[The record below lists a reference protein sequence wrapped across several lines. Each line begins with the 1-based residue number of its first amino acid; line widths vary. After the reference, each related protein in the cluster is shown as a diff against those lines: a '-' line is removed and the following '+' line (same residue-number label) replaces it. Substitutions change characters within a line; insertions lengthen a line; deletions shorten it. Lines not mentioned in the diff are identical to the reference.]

1 MEDDFTSTSSFSTDV
16 DTTTTSFTT
25 QMANLASTTTNMN
38 FSNYSDNTLTPEVMI
53 RMLSISKFER
63 LVPAVVYTA
72 ILMAIGTPGNA
83 IVWFI
88 YYSRW
93 RRSSTRIFILALAT
107 LDLINCVLTLPVEIF
122 MLFNYI
128 VFDHS
133 FICKLSRFT
142 TYTCNSAAALILIAI
157 AVDRYQRIC
166 KPHENAISTRTS
178 KLICWLSV
186 ILSLITTWPSLVIY
200 GTQDYPVLGVVL
212 KVCLIE
218 NAYVTTA
225 YPLAYFTFNCICTLI
240 NFVTLTVLYIFV
252 GARVCARWKFRTTSV
267 RSFSSVS
274 MDDDDDYPTERH
286 SLKKQSKRS
295 VSKEPPPSPRAAI
308 KMAFI
313 DLKSTFKR
321 TKSTVSD
328 KRVLR
333 IGKTTLM
340 LFLVTLMYIVSF
352 LPFLGIAIHRS
363 INPMAFARQQKVNE
377 MVYHV
382 FLRSYLL
389 NCAINPIIYSF
400 CNDIFRKEC
409 VSLFKRIFCCKRT
422 Y

>member
-1 MEDDFTSTSSFSTDV
+1 MADELTSDSPGYTSV
-16 DTTTTSFTT
+16 DTTTLLTT
-25 QMANLASTTTNMN
+25 QLMALASTTTYMN
-38 FSNYSDNTLTPEVMI
+38 ISNNSGQAMAPEVII
-53 RMLSISKFER
+53 RMLSIHQFER
-63 LVPAVVYTA
+63 LVPAIIYTA
-72 ILMAIGTPGNA
+72 LLMAIGTPGNA

-107 LDLINCVLTLPVEIF
+107 LDLINCTLTLPVEIF

-128 VFDHS
+128 IFDHS
-133 FICKLSRFT
+133 FVCKLSRFT

-166 KPHENAISTRTS
+166 RPHENAISTRTS
-178 KLICWLSV
+178 KLVCWLSI
-186 ILSLITTWPSLVIY
+186 ILALMTTWPSLVIY
-200 GTQDYPVLGVVL
+200 GTQDYPAHGVVL

-218 NAYVTTA
+218 NAFVTSP

-240 NFVTLTVLYIFV
+240 NFITLTVLYIFV
-252 GARVCARWKFRTTSV
+252 GVRVCQRWKFRSTSV

-295 VSKEPPPSPRAAI
+295 ASTEPPPSPRAAI
-308 KMAFI
+308 KMAFL

-328 KRVLR
+328 RRVLR

-340 LFLVTLMYIVSF
+340 LFLVTLAYIISF

-363 INPMAFARQQKVNE
+363 INPSAWTAQQKTNE

-400 CNDIFRKEC
+400 CNDIFRREC
-409 VSLFKRIFCCKRT
+409 VILFKRIFCCRKT
-422 Y
+422 H